1 MDWREF
7 LFWMA
12 ILSVTVLVVFGPELF
27 RHRHK
32 DYKRQTTFRTITE
45 RETYERWDD
54 KTPVVSE
61 TRERVQN
68 ADWVRVEK
76 PPKDKTSPSEKVR
89 SMMGKTD
96 LFAIILTA
104 VFLFMTFFFISVA
117 VWLIGQ
123 ILGGLM
129 V

>member
-12 ILSVTVLVVFGPELF
+12 ILAVMVLVVFGPELF

-76 PPKDKTSPSEKVR
+76 PSKEKSSPSEKVR
-89 SMMGKTD
+89 SMMGKAD
-96 LFAIILTA
+96 LFAVILAAT
-104 VFLFMTFFFISVA
+104 FLLMVFFFISAA
-117 VWLIGQ
+117 VWSIGQ
-123 ILGGLM
+123 ILGGLT

>member
-1 MDWREF
+1 
-7 LFWMA
+7 
-12 ILSVTVLVVFGPELF
+12 
-27 RHRHK
+27 
-32 DYKRQTTFRTITE
+32 
-45 RETYERWDD
+45 
-54 KTPVVSE
+54 
-61 TRERVQN
+61 
-68 ADWVRVEK
+68 
-76 PPKDKTSPSEKVR
+76 
-89 SMMGKTD
+89 MMGKTD